1 MTTKTTFWNLLAN
14 YKISIPLIERDYT
27 LGRESEASK
36 RDLLLNRIYS
46 HLTSNKS
53 LHLDFVCGR
62 AEGDTFTPIDGK
74 QRLIT
79 LFLLHWYVSVK
90 ENIAINEKRMLD
102 RFVCN
107 MRTSSRNFC
116 EALVHKE
123 ITLPD
128 SNNIEGL
135 AAAIRNKYWY
145 KCAWNNHPN
154 IQSMLVMIEAIHQQF
169 GNTDNTSLW
178 ESLTQ
183 DDIITFE
190 LLDMAKKGY
199 MQTDEPYLKAYTRGK
214 QPTPFENF
222 KTQFIQLIA
231 QLHPHKKIEH
241 PIKGE
246 VTYATYFASKIEG
259 EWTDLFWAFREDKT
273 TIDDN
278 FSDYFQYITR
288 MLYLKDKKNSTATDF
303 TNSFNQYEAVYG
315 SKGNLLFLIDSLNG
329 LYELAVNQRQTDEES
344 LNHFFNSLA
353 HKVGANVKEME
364 MNTDSA
370 K

>member
-190 LLDMAKKGY
+190 PLDMAKKGS
-199 MQTDEPYLKAYTRGK
+199 MQTNEPHLKA
-214 QPTPFENF
+214 
-222 KTQFIQLIA
+222 
-231 QLHPHKKIEH
+231 
-241 PIKGE
+241 
-246 VTYATYFASKIEG
+246 
-259 EWTDLFWAFREDKT
+259 
-273 TIDDN
+273 
-278 FSDYFQYITR
+278 
-288 MLYLKDKKNSTATDF
+288 
-303 TNSFNQYEAVYG
+303 
-315 SKGNLLFLIDSLNG
+315 
-329 LYELAVNQRQTDEES
+329 
-344 LNHFFNSLA
+344 
-353 HKVGANVKEME
+353 
-364 MNTDSA
+364 
-370 K
+370 

>member
-135 AAAIRNKYWY
+135 ADRK
-145 KCAWNNHPN
+145 
-154 IQSMLVMIEAIHQQF
+154 SV
-169 GNTDNTSLW
+169 
-178 ESLTQ
+178 
-183 DDIITFE
+183 
-190 LLDMAKKGY
+190 
-199 MQTDEPYLKAYTRGK
+199 
-214 QPTPFENF
+214 
-222 KTQFIQLIA
+222 
-231 QLHPHKKIEH
+231 
-241 PIKGE
+241 
-246 VTYATYFASKIEG
+246 V
-259 EWTDLFWAFREDKT
+259 
-273 TIDDN
+273 
-278 FSDYFQYITR
+278 
-288 MLYLKDKKNSTATDF
+288 
-303 TNSFNQYEAVYG
+303 
-315 SKGNLLFLIDSLNG
+315 
-329 LYELAVNQRQTDEES
+329 
-344 LNHFFNSLA
+344 
-353 HKVGANVKEME
+353 
-364 MNTDSA
+364 
-370 K
+370 